1 MRRYTPLI
9 LLAVIPLILSSCWKK
24 DTPESVDTSY
34 MSGDSMQSAYTADEI
49 DNMVARVA
57 DKPLFVNS

>member
-1 MRRYTPLI
+1 
-9 LLAVIPLILSSCWKK
+9 
-24 DTPESVDTSY
+24 